1 MKRLLVLLLSLAI
14 ISQVEALPTGIGDV
28 GDNGCVCHG
37 ASTEE
42 TKVTLF
48 GLPDVYNSTQTYN
61 LTLTIESTV
70 EENDPQGGFRILIS
84 HGEITGDVQELE
96 EGYTHSSSNN
106 NQRTWEFNWT
116 APKSDAELV
125 TFIAHGNAVNGNGAA
140 SGDEWNS
147 NSYAV
152 PGPNYEGEV
161 VTPITDD
168 SVSSRQLAVG
178 VIGIIA
184 VLSLAVIAIK
194 D

>member
-14 ISQVEALPTGIGDV
+14 ISQVHAVPTGVGDI

-37 ASTEE
+37 ASSEE
-42 TKVTLF
+42 TKVNLS

-61 LTLTIESTV
+61 LTLTIESSL
-70 EENDPQGGFRILIS
+70 EANDPQGGFRILIS
-84 HGEITGDVQELE
+84 HGEMSGDVQELE

-106 NQRTWEFNWT
+106 NQRNWELIWT
-116 APKSDAELV
+116 APGSDAELV
-125 TFIAHGNAVNGNGAA
+125 TFIVYGNAVNGNGAA

-152 PGPNYEGEV
+152 PGPNYEGEI
-161 VTPITDD
+161 VTSITDD
-168 SVSSRQLAVG
+168 SISSRQLVVG
-178 VIGIIA
+178 VIAIIA
-184 VLSLAVIAIK
+184 VLYLTAISVK

>member
-1 MKRLLVLLLSLAI
+1 MKRLLVLLLMLAI

-61 LTLTIESTV
+61 LTLTIESNV
-70 EENDPQGGFRILIS
+70 ETNDPQGGFRILVS

-116 APKSDAELV
+116 APESDAELV

-152 PGPNYEGEV
+152 PGPNYEGEI

-184 VLSLAVIAIK
+184 VLSLTVMAVK

>member
-1 MKRLLVLLLSLAI
+1 MKRLLVLLLTLAI

-42 TKVTLF
+42 TKVNLF
-48 GLPDVYNSTQTYN
+48 GLPDVYNSSQTYN

-70 EENDPQGGFRILIS
+70 EANDPQGGFRILIS

-116 APKSDAELV
+116 APESDAELV
-125 TFIAHGNAVNGNGAA
+125 TFIAHGNAVNGNGAS

-178 VIGIIA
+178 IIGIIA

>member
-14 ISQVEALPTGIGDV
+14 ISQVQGVPTGVGDI

-37 ASTEE
+37 ASSEE
-42 TKVTLF
+42 TKVNLS

-61 LTLTIESTV
+61 LTLTIESSL
-70 EENDPQGGFRILIS
+70 EANDPQGGFRILIS
-84 HGEITGDVQELE
+84 HGEISGDVQELE

-106 NQRTWEFNWT
+106 NQRNWELIWT
-116 APKSDAELV
+116 APGSDAELV
-125 TFIAHGNAVNGNGAA
+125 TFIVYGNAVNGNGAA

-152 PGPNYEGEV
+152 PGPNYEGEI
-161 VTPITDD
+161 VTSITDD
-168 SVSSRQLAVG
+168 SISSRQLVVG
-178 VIGIIA
+178 VIAIIA
-184 VLSLAVIAIK
+184 VLYLTAISVK

>member
-1 MKRLLVLLLSLAI
+1 MKRLLALLFSLAI
-14 ISQVEALPTGIGDV
+14 ISQVEAYPTGIGDS

-37 ASTEE
+37 AYSEE
-42 TKVTLF
+42 TKVILS
-48 GLPDVYNSTQTYN
+48 GLPNVYNSTQTYD
-61 LTLTIESTV
+61 LTLTIESSL
-70 EENDPQGGFRILIS
+70 EANDPQGGFRILIS

-116 APKSDAELV
+116 APESDAELV
-125 TFIAHGNAVNGNGAA
+125 TFIVYGNAVNGNGAA

-152 PGPNYEGEV
+152 PGPNYEGEI
-161 VTPITDD
+161 VTPTTKD
-168 SVSSRQLAVG
+168 SISPRQLAVG

-184 VLSLAVIAIK
+184 VLSLTAMAVK

>member
-1 MKRLLVLLLSLAI
+1 MKRLLVLLLMLAI

-61 LTLTIESTV
+61 LTLTIESNV
-70 EENDPQGGFRILIS
+70 ETNDPQGGFRILVS

-116 APKSDAELV
+116 APESDAELV

-152 PGPNYEGEV
+152 PGPNYEGEI

-178 VIGIIA
+178 VIGIIT
-184 VLSLAVIAIK
+184 VLSLTVMAVK

>member
-1 MKRLLVLLLSLAI
+1 MKRLLVLLLTLAI

-42 TKVTLF
+42 TKVTLL

-61 LTLTIESTV
+61 LTLTIESSL
-70 EENDPQGGFRILIS
+70 EANDPQGGFRILIS

-106 NQRTWEFNWT
+106 NQRVWEFNWT
-116 APKSDAELV
+116 APESDAELV
-125 TFIAHGNAVNGNGAA
+125 TFITHGNAVNGNGAS

-147 NSYAV
+147 NSYAI
-152 PGPNYEGEV
+152 PGPSYEGEI
-161 VTPITDD
+161 VTPTTED
-168 SVSSRQLAVG
+168 SPSSRQLAVG

-184 VLSLAVIAIK
+184 VLSLAFMAIK

>member
-1 MKRLLVLLLSLAI
+1 MKRLLVLLFSLAI
-14 ISQVEALPTGIGDV
+14 ISQVEAYPSGIGDN

-37 ASTEE
+37 AYSEE
-42 TKVTLF
+42 TTVILS
-48 GLPDVYNSTQTYN
+48 GLPDVYNSTQTYD
-61 LTLTIESTV
+61 LTLTIESSL
-70 EENDPQGGFRILIS
+70 EANNPQGGFRILIS
-84 HGEITGDVQELE
+84 HGQITGDVQEMD

-116 APKSDAELV
+116 APESDAELV
-125 TFIAHGNAVNGNGAA
+125 TFIIYGNAVNGNGAA

-152 PGPNYEGEV
+152 PGQNYEGEI
-161 VTPITDD
+161 VTPTTED
-168 SVSSRQLAVG
+168 SISPRQLAVG

-184 VLSLAVIAIK
+184 VLSLTAMAVK

>member
-1 MKRLLVLLLSLAI
+1 ML
-14 ISQVEALPTGIGDV
+14 
-28 GDNGCVCHG
+28 
-37 ASTEE
+37 
-42 TKVTLF
+42 
-48 GLPDVYNSTQTYN
+48 GLPDVYNATQTYN
-61 LTLTIESTV
+61 LTLTIESIV
-70 EENDPQGGFRILIS
+70 EANDPQGGFRILIS

-116 APKSDAELV
+116 APESDAELV
-125 TFIAHGNAVNGNGAA
+125 TFIAHGNAVNGNGAS

-152 PGPNYEGEV
+152 PGPNYEGEI

-168 SVSSRQLAVG
+168 SISSKQLAVG
-178 VIGIIA
+178 AIGIIA
-184 VLSLAVIAIK
+184 VLSLTVMAVK

>member
-14 ISQVEALPTGIGDV
+14 ISQVEALPTGIGEV

-37 ASTEE
+37 ASSEE
-42 TKVTLF
+42 TKVTLL
-48 GLPDVYNSTQTYN
+48 GLPDVYNATQTYN
-61 LTLTIESTV
+61 LTLTIESDV
-70 EENDPQGGFRILIS
+70 EANGPQGGFRILIS
-84 HGEITGDVQELE
+84 HGQITGDVQELE

-106 NQRTWEFNWT
+106 NQRIWEFNWT
-116 APKSDAELV
+116 APESDAELV
-125 TFIAHGNAVNGNGAA
+125 TFIAHGNAVNGNGAV

-184 VLSLAVIAIK
+184 VLSLTVMAVK